1 MSIEYLMPY
10 LAIALYLLGTLWVG
24 LAGYQKEQNTV
35 EGYFLA
41 DRKINPIVLFF
52 TLSATNF
59 SAFFFLGFAG
69 SGYRIGLSYYP
80 MMAFDTGMAALG
92 FYYIGY
98 KVWQLG
104 KKKGLITPPEL
115 IDVCFHS
122 KALKLLVMAVMV
134 IFTMPYLT
142 LQPIGAGYL
151 LSSLTNGQIPYF
163 LGATLLTLIIVFY
176 VCVGGMKSVA
186 LTDIWQGV
194 LMFVLMSAAFG
205 AIANSLGGL
214 ATANS
219 NVYEISPEL
228 LSRQGVNN
236 FFTQKKLFSYI
247 ILWNF
252 ALPMLPQ
259 MLMRFYAAK
268 NANSLKVSTV
278 FYPIVTT
285 ILFICPVMIG
295 MWGHIAF
302 PDLVGKDADRILPM
316 MLEKYAPIWLSSFVM
331 VGALAAFMSTM
342 DSQLLAIGSMLTR
355 DIYISYFRKNAS
367 LKEQT
372 LMGRVLIVLAAIVG
386 LILAYKPPASIF
398 AMATQAFT
406 GLSVLFPT
414 VIAALYGK
422 NIHPL
427 SCIISIVAGELVLLG
442 FQLGLIPPSLTFGF
456 LPVVP
461 IVALSALIIV
471 LGNPIINQ
479 LQGAQPEP

>member
-10 LAIALYLLGTLWVG
+10 LAIAIYLLGTLWVG

-80 MMAFDTGMAALG
+80 MMAFDTGLAALG

-98 KVWQLG
+98 KVWQYG

-134 IFTMPYLT
+134 IFTLPYLT

-151 LSSLTNGQIPYF
+151 LSTLTNGQIPYF

-194 LMFVLMSAAFG
+194 LMFVLMIAALV
-205 AIANSLGGL
+205 AIAHGLGGF

-228 LSRQGVNN
+228 FSRQGVDN
-236 FFTQKKLFSYI
+236 FFTPKKLFSYI
-247 ILWNF
+247 ILWNL
-252 ALPMLPQ
+252 ALMMLPQ
-259 MLMRFYAAK
+259 MFMRFYAAK

-278 FYPIVTT
+278 LYPIVT

-302 PDLVGKDADRILPM
+302 PDLVGKEADQILPM

-331 VGALAAFMSTM
+331 VGGLGSIYVNNGFPVVGDQFNADAGYLH
-342 DSQLLAIGSMLTR
+342 LLLPEKCFPQRTNPCRPSADCFSSHHWFDPRLQTASFNLGLRHPSLYGIIGTIPDGNCCLIWQKHSPPELYHLHCSGRTGSAGLSIGS
-355 DIYISYFRKNAS
+355 AS
-367 LKEQT
+367 AKLD
-372 LMGRVLIVLAAIVG
+372 LWFSSSCPDRRSFGAD
-386 LILAYKPPASIF
+386 YYP
-398 AMATQAFT
+398 
-406 GLSVLFPT
+406 
-414 VIAALYGK
+414 GK
-422 NIHPL
+422 
-427 SCIISIVAGELVLLG
+427 SDR
-442 FQLGLIPPSLTFGF
+442 
-456 LPVVP
+456 
-461 IVALSALIIV
+461 
-471 LGNPIINQ
+471 
-479 LQGAQPEP
+479 